1 VGGGE
6 GGGRGWDCYMNS
18 FVRQIDRERSLKE
31 MKTRAAFARAGNGR
45 ITLAGEQKRAG
56 DANLQRGTSS
66 TGP

>member
-1 VGGGE
+1 VGGG
-6 GGGRGWDCYMNS
+6 GGWERYMNS

-31 MKTRAAFARAGNGR
+31 MKTRAAFARAGHAR
-45 ITLAGEQKRAG
+45 VTLAREQKRDG